1 MKILK
6 NKVPRMIV
14 LAVQLS
20 LENRVFT
27 AFQKF
32 LVSKILLE
40 FKFLNYCCFAFLKT
54 FAHYSFVFYSFA
66 NLRKC

>member
-32 LVSKILLE
+32 LMSKIKLLHFIPLFSTVLQIYGSARFIE
-40 FKFLNYCCFAFLKT
+40 FITQF
-54 FAHYSFVFYSFA
+54 
-66 NLRKC
+66 